1 MHITKDY
8 DVRLN
13 EFLDAAQ
20 RLFMEK
26 GYENTPISVII
37 DAVGVSK
44 GAFYHYFS
52 SKEELL
58 DAISERT
65 AQAGRGIM
73 DAIADDPVLTA
84 REKLN
89 RVFASS
95 LAFKARNR
103 GVILTL
109 LKVMYDDRNLRLR
122 KRMEKRG
129 LEVNAP
135 IIARILAQGK
145 TEGTFDLDDPA
156 ESATLILRLGSA
168 MVERIAEESI
178 AVASRADSAPA
189 VRPGSS
195 TNAYETAATT
205 IPEPAVARVRSAMRS
220 YRDAI
225 TRILGAAPGSVVFEE
240 DDVISIL
247 ISREE
252 A

>member
-26 GYENTPISVII
+26 GYDDTPISAII

-65 AQAGRGIM
+65 AQAGKGIM
-73 DAIADDPVLTA
+73 NAIADDTVLTA

-95 LAFKARNR
+95 MAFKARNR

-122 KRMEKRG
+122 KRMEKRS

-145 TEGTFDLDDPA
+145 IEGTFDLDDPY
-156 ESATLILRLGSA
+156 ESAALILQLGSA
-168 MVERIAEESI
+168 MVERIASEAI
-178 AVASRADSAPA
+178 AVASRASEAPA
-189 VRPGSS
+189 TPS
-195 TNAYETAATT
+195 AA
-205 IPEPAVARVRSAMRS
+205 ADQVRSAMRS
-220 YRDAI
+220 YREAI